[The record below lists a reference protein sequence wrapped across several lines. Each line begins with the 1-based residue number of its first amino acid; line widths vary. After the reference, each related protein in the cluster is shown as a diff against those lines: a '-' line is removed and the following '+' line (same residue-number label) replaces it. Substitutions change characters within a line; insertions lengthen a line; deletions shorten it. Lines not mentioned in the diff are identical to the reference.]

1 MTRRFGVT
9 IDCRHPTSLAQFW
22 CELLGYI
29 EEPPPAGYQSWQD
42 YDLTNGVSSEQADSG
57 CTIIDPEGRL
67 PRIYFQQVPEAKSGK
82 NRVHLD
88 VVASGRREWAD
99 VTAAADRSVEL
110 GGVVVRESG
119 NPDDRF
125 ITVTD
130 PEGNEFC
137 LVL

>member
-9 IDCRHPTSLAQFW
+9 IDCRHPTSLASFW
-22 CELLGYI
+22 CEVLGYI
-29 EEPPPAGYQSWQD
+29 EDPPPAGYQSWRD
-42 YDLTNGVSSEQADSG
+42 YDAVNGISVAEADSG
-57 CTIIDPEGRL
+57 CTIIDPDANL

-88 VVASGRREWAD
+88 VVASDQHRWTD
-99 VTAAADRSVEL
+99 VTAAAARAVEL
-110 GGVVVRESG
+110 GGTVLRES
-119 NPDDRF
+119 DDAADRF
-125 ITVTD
+125 ITLAD